1 MLCGKIQADE
11 MIEVYRWLYMNLE
24 IFGAEENQD
33 KAVLLIKQGLIDH
46 VVCAD
51 SEINLSS
58 TLIRLAK
65 LNAR

>member
-1 MLCGKIQADE
+1 

-51 SEINLSS
+51 SEINLSA
-58 TLIRLAK
+58 TLIKLSK
-65 LNAR
+65 LNGK